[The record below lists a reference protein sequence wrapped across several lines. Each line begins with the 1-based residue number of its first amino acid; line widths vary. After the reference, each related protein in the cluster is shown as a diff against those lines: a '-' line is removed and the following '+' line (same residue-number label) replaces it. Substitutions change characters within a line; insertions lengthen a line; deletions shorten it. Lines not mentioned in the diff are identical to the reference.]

1 MKVFAR
7 DGNAYKEVAARALRD
22 EDELQQLFEQ
32 NPNLVPWALDERR
45 VLAREVNTAA
55 GPIDHVGLDA
65 QGEIVLLETKLA
77 RNQTR
82 RHVLGQALDYASQL
96 TKFGAQELLDKMRE
110 RVGYDFTEAWF
121 SSKPERDAFQ
131 RSLEANLR
139 YGRMTIIIVMDEAEE
154 LLKDAVRF
162 LNRATAF
169 NCILA
174 EVRLT
179 SDGTRDL
186 VAVETYGEETADEK
200 ATTDPATRATR
211 TPIDEGTFIM
221 DKERQGLGEEA
232 RAFLAALQWAKG
244 LGIDVRATPKGYAL
258 FGSNHTYW
266 YVESLTM
273 DVWAEAS
280 VYEARKRFLE
290 GAVEPWARRIKFK
303 GPIKGGAPYGKVA
316 TVNVKGATREDF
328 ERLFDFLSKGP

>member
-7 DGNAYKEVAARALRD
+7 DGKAYKEVAARALRD
-22 EDELQQLFEQ
+22 EDELQHLFEQ

-45 VLAREVNTAA
+45 ILAREVNTAA
-55 GPIDHVGLDA
+55 GPMDHVGLDA

-82 RHVLGQALDYASQL
+82 RHVLAQAIDYASQL
-96 TKFGAQELLDKMRE
+96 TKFGTQELLDRMRE

-121 SSKPERDAFQ
+121 SSKPERDTFQ
-131 RSLEANLR
+131 RALEANLR
-139 YGRMTIIIVMDEAEE
+139 HGRMTIIIVMDEAEE
-154 LLKDAVRF
+154 MLKDAVRF

-186 VAVETYGEETADEK
+186 IVVETYGEETADEK
-200 ATTDPATRATR
+200 ATTDPASRGKR
-211 TPIDEGTFIM
+211 TPIEEGDFVAA
-221 DKERQGLGEEA
+221 KERQGFGAEA
-232 RAFLAALQWAKG
+232 RAFLAAIEWAKG

-258 FGSNHTYW
+258 FGPNHTYW
-266 YVESLTM
+266 YVDYLTM
-273 DVWAEAS
+273 DVWAESS

-290 GAVEPWARRIKFK
+290 GAVEPWTRRIKIK
-303 GPIKGGAPYGKVA
+303 GPIKEGAPYGKVA
-316 TVNVKGATREDF
+316 TVDVKGATREDF
-328 ERLFDFLSKGP
+328 ERLLDFLSKGP